1 VDRAKILILIVT
13 MLLLTAC
20 GGENEGGDE
29 WADIALSQTTSKS
42 GHHSSIETTAAGG
55 AVWRFD
61 WSFAMLPEAEI
72 SIVERPRIP
81 AVTTDEQ
88 GRFSFDNLA
97 VGDDLTLISQ
107 HRDFYPTQSATV
119 ELTEETIDDFHL
131 QAPPRPIVWALAL
144 VLFETLDPNMC
155 QIASTVT
162 EAGGNPF
169 SSGIAGA
176 TVTIDPPLPPTQG
189 PFYFQIFE
197 LPNGTII
204 DIPVRTLEE
213 TTGDGGVVFI
223 NVPPGEYTLSAHM
236 EDRQFTE
243 ARLKCRPGVL
253 VNAAPPYG
261 LQAIE

>member
-1 VDRAKILILIVT
+1 MMLILIIL
-13 MLLLTAC
+13 MLLPIAC
-20 GGENEGGDE
+20 GRENESGDE
-29 WADIALSQTTSKS
+29 RIDEALSQTGSKS

-61 WSFAMLPEAEI
+61 WSFSMLAGAEV

-88 GRFSFDNLA
+88 GRFSFDNL
-97 VGDDLTLISQ
+97 VGGDNLTLLAQ

-119 ELTEETIDDFHL
+119 ELTEETIDDFHI
-131 QAPPRPIVWALAL
+131 QIPPRPIVWALAL

-197 LPNGTII
+197 LPNGVII

-223 NVPPGEYTLSAHM
+223 NVPPGEYTISAQKEGM
-236 EDRQFTE
+236 QFTE

-261 LQAIE
+261 LQAIESF